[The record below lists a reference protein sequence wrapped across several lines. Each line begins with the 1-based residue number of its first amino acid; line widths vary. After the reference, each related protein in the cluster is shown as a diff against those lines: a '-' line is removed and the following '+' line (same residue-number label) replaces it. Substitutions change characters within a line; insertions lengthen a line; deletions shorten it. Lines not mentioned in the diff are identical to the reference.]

1 MNMSNNEKDEFIRK
15 VLSND
20 KVMAS
25 GEEAKNKVKKEID
38 VSKIKLKKYTFGE
51 RRFIKLLGVL
61 LLVSLVSNA
70 YLIKNRN
77 AKLNE
82 IANNEPEIVKAT
94 SIEDNIE
101 NKINNE
107 VASEAVNNEI
117 ENTALENVIPNTITV
132 PKVEEVTTPIQTTE
146 LDEELLKKELERY
159 SMSIGRF
166 TEDADQLEKN
176 TILLLIANDFFNN
189 KVSENSGL
197 DISAGGKYAM
207 TADNVHLYL
216 KELTGIQVE
225 TFLNSFVNYMKY
237 NEKSKFYS
245 SGPNSTDLK
254 DEDYSISNMQV
265 IPGANN
271 EYAIKGDLE
280 RESVVEY
287 QEKTKKWEEE
297 IKAEYSLEATIIL
310 NKNYTYTPYYIK
322 DFKAELKPE
331 QVDNIDRLV
340 DVEVQEENKK

>member
-1 MNMSNNEKDEFIRK
+1 MSNNEKDEFIRK

-25 GEEAKNKVKKEID
+25 GEEAKNRVKKEID

-61 LLVSLVSNA
+61 LVVSLVSNA

-82 IANNEPEIVKAT
+82 TANNEPEIVK
-94 SIEDNIE
+94 SVMVKDNLE
-101 NKINNE
+101 NK
-107 VASEAVNNEI
+107 VNNEI
-117 ENTALENVIPNTITV
+117 TSEVNNETENTTIENVTPNTITV
-132 PKVEEVTTPIQTTE
+132 PKVEEVTTPIQDTE
-146 LDEELLKKELERY
+146 LDEEVLKEELERY
-159 SMSIGRF
+159 SVSIGRF

-189 KVSENSGL
+189 KVSENTGL
-197 DISAGGKYAM
+197 SISAGSKYAM

-216 KELTGIQVE
+216 KELTGLEVE
-225 TFLNSFVNYMKY
+225 NFLNSYVNYMKY

-254 DEDYSISNMQV
+254 DEKYNISNMQV
-265 IPGANN
+265 IPSSNS
-271 EYAIKGDLE
+271 EYVIKGDLE
-280 RESVVEY
+280 RESIVEY
-287 QEKTKKWEEE
+287 KEKTKTWEEE
-297 IKAEYSLEATIIL
+297 IKAQYSFEATIIL

-340 DVEVQEENKK
+340 DIEVQEENKKNK